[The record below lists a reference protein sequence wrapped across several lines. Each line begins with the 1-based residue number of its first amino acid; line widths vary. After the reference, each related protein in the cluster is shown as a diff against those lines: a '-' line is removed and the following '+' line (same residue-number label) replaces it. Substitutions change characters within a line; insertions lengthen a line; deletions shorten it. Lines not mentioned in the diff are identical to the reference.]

1 MVVRYNSALVGCCL
15 QWSFPELEITI
26 FSRQVLLSALSWFY
40 GLFMQAGSS
49 DLETLLFS
57 WAFALS
63 KYGAGFHKELFPRPF
78 RSKGWRI
85 CACFLCH
92 WDVNSVCPQSCK
104 PQTLCTL
111 DFKPFQDLDLICSKC
126 CCSARGENGS
136 RNCLAVAAKKQPKLQ
151 NKQNLQGTGSRIN
164 FRNSA
169 LPLIKKII
177 QEGKGFCCLQLNIVN
192 I

>member
-1 MVVRYNSALVGCCL
+1 MVVVRYNSAGGLLPAVELSRTGDNHL
-15 QWSFPELEITI
+15 Q
-26 FSRQVLLSALSWFY
+26 QAGLLSEFSWVY
-40 GLFMQAGSS
+40 GLCMQAGGP
-49 DLETLLFS
+49 DLETVLLRGLGNRTLCGS
-57 WAFALS
+57 QLPACS
-63 KYGAGFHKELFPRPF
+63 GQKPMEK
-78 RSKGWRI
+78 SKGWRI
-85 CACFLCH
+85 RACCLCH

-126 CCSARGENGS
+126 YCSTQGENGS

-169 LPLIKKII
+169 LPLI
-177 QEGKGFCCLQLNIVN
+177 
-192 I
+192 